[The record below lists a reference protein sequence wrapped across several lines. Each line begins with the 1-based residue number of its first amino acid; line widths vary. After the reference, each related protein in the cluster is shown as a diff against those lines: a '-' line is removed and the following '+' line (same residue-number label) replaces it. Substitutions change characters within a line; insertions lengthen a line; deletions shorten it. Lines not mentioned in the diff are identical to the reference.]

1 MQLDEEEKTELPSEK
16 VGNVVDKVASVVA
29 TVVSAGLKGEVVGI
43 LELNI
48 TVVCK
53 GVVLGVVVVILEL
66 GKKVFA
72 VVFDKEEDTNDE

>member
-16 VGNVVDKVASVVA
+16 VGNVVDKVASVVV